1 MREMARRVILQAVAG
16 QPRWFAPAIAV
27 LLVLV
32 VAAVWVGLHRPSSRA
47 ALEQATPSMAAPQ
60 TPEASAQP
68 AAAGP
73 SSDQSAQP
81 LANGSVLVLHEE
93 VPDVS
98 RHALN
103 TIHGIIKIWVRVT
116 VDGSGKVV
124 DEFVQNPSRNRYF
137 VRQAAEAAKKWKFE
151 PVDNQTSRKWLLQF
165 EFTRRGAE
173 AHLAMP
179 KSGGA

>member
-1 MREMARRVILQAVAG
+1 M
-16 QPRWFAPAIAV
+16 F
-27 LLVLV
+27 
-32 VAAVWVGLHRPSSRA
+32 
-47 ALEQATPSMAAPQ
+47 
-60 TPEASAQP
+60 
-68 AAAGP
+68 
-73 SSDQSAQP
+73 
-81 LANGSVLVLHEE
+81 VLHEE

-124 DEFVQNPSRNRYF
+124 DESVQNPGRNRYF

-179 KSGGA
+179 KSGGT